1 MSTRLGLRDRKK
13 AQTRDR
19 LADVAAALFAEH
31 GYDEVSIQ
39 DVARHADVSDQTVYN
54 YFPAKHDLVLD
65 RAEEIRQRYGR
76 VLAERPS
83 RTSPAEA
90 LRRLVDADIQRFF
103 DDDPVLA
110 RGQFPALCLGSP
122 VLRRFA
128 LESRE
133 QQTNTIADAITQ
145 TSPTIPAIVAKAHAA
160 ALISVIQTITDSVGA
175 SVLSGAAPAAAANDM
190 QHAADVAFDEL
201 ERQFHAIAGEP
212 QLPTPH

>member
-1 MSTRLGLRDRKK
+1 MSTRPGLRDRKK

-54 YFPAKHDLVLD
+54 YYPAKQDLVLD
-65 RAEEIRQRYGR
+65 RAEEIRRRYGR
-76 VLAERPS
+76 VVAERG
-83 RTSPAEA
+83 RLTSPAEV
-90 LRRLVDADIQRFF
+90 LRRLVDEDIERYRHG
-103 DDDPVLA
+103 DLRLA
-110 RGQFPALCLGSP
+110 RGEFPAQCLRSP

-133 QQTNTIADAITQ
+133 QQTNTVADAITE

-160 ALISVIQTITDSVGA
+160 ALISVIQTITDSIGT
-175 SVLSGAAPAAAANDM
+175 SVLAGAVPAAAASDM
-190 QHAADVAFDEL
+190 QHAAEVAFDEL
-201 ERQFHAIAGEP
+201 GRQFQALADEP
-212 QLPTPH
+212 KLSAPH